1 MKKLAILFV
10 MIIYL
15 VGCAI
20 SQHYTAHGTVVETD
34 ADCVTIAFPSGNE
47 FSFYAESEGDYTVGD
62 KISVRMN
69 TNGTDDTVLDDYVEK
84 VTIKEEAR

>member
-1 MKKLAILFV
+1 MKKIATIFVLAMYLF
-10 MIIYL
+10 
-15 VGCAI
+15 GCAI
-20 SQHYTAHGTVVETD
+20 SQHYTARGVVVEAD
-34 ADCVTIAFPSGNE
+34 ADYVTIAFPSGNE
-47 FSFYAESEGDYTVGD
+47 FSFYAESEGDYTIGD